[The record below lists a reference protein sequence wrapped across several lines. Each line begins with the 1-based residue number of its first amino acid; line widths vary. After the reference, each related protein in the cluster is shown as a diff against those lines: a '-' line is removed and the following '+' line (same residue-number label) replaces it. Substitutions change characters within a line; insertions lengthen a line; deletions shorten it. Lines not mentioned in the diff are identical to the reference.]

1 MRQLIYLSIIMSCVA
16 LSKSKRSRRQTKWG
30 LKLADLEEE
39 VDKTTDYSE
48 DMEDQEHGGDDL
60 QEIFDMI
67 DG

>member
-1 MRQLIYLSIIMSCVA
+1 

-30 LKLADLEEE
+30 LKLPE
-39 VDKTTDYSE
+39 TDNDATEYSE